1 MNQRAESEA
10 LDDSLRVLRR
20 ITHRELLTEE
30 NGQTRITSQAFIQ
43 GTPDGD
49 VSVYLSSETTPERV
63 TRNSPNTF
71 LAEITI
77 AAIRAL
83 GLDVQRDP
91 IEGDPGHCN
100 ITGRKTRRTARAMAE
115 QAQWVPGYAPEDAGP
130 K

>member
-1 MNQRAESEA
+1 MNQPPESKP

-20 ITHRELLTEE
+20 ITHRELVTED

-43 GTPDGD
+43 GTPDGN
-49 VSVYLSSETTPERV
+49 VSVYLASETTPERV
-63 TRNSPNTF
+63 TRNRPNTF

-83 GLDVQRDP
+83 GLDVQREP
-91 IEGDPGHCN
+91 IDGDPGHCN
-100 ITGRKTRRTARAMAE
+100 ITGRKPRSKARAMAE
-115 QAQWVPGYAPEDAGP
+115 QAQWVPGYAPEDAGS

>member
-1 MNQRAESEA
+1 MNQPAESEP

-20 ITHRELLTEE
+20 ITDRELLTEE

-43 GTPDGD
+43 GTPDGN

-63 TRNSPNTF
+63 TRNRPNTF
-71 LAEITI
+71 LAELTI

-83 GLDVQRDP
+83 DLDVQREQIDD
-91 IEGDPGHCN
+91 DPGHCN
-100 ITGRKTRRTARAMAE
+100 IVGRKTRGKARAMAE
-115 QAQWVPGYAPEDAGP
+115 QAQWIPGYTPDDTGS

>member
-1 MNQRAESEA
+1 MYQPPESEP

-20 ITHRELLTEE
+20 ITHRELFTEE
-30 NGQTRITSQAFIQ
+30 NGQIRITSQAFIQ
-43 GTPDGD
+43 GTPDGN

-63 TRNSPNTF
+63 TRNRPNTF

-83 GLDVQRDP
+83 GLDVQREP
-91 IEGDPGHCN
+91 IDGDPGHCN
-100 ITGRKTRRTARAMAE
+100 ITGRKPRSKARTMAE
-115 QAQWVPGYAPEDAGP
+115 QAQWVPGYGPEDVGS